1 MRRRRMCRGLAP
13 PDALVSGLV
22 ATLVSGLV
30 PTNALATTATGN
42 AYRVAFT
49 SWALTSQ
56 GSLVR
61 SLSRLLLFEK
71 PTHDRGCD
79 HAAAHSIGAA

>member
-1 MRRRRMCRGLAP
+1 MKLGGFSAPTQVCRGLAP
-13 PDALVSGLV
+13 IDALVSGLG
-22 ATLVSGLV
+22 ATSVSGLV

-42 AYRVAFT
+42 AYWVAFT

-61 SLSRLLLFEK
+61 SQSRPPFLSAENSHF
-71 PTHDRGCD
+71 
-79 HAAAHSIGAA
+79 

>member
-1 MRRRRMCRGLAP
+1 VRRRRMCRGLAP
-13 PDALVSGLV
+13 TDALVSGLV

>member
-13 PDALVSGLV
+13 TDALESDLV

-61 SLSRLLLFEK
+61 SSR
-71 PTHDRGCD
+71 
-79 HAAAHSIGAA
+79 AHHFFPQKTATFDSHKAKINR